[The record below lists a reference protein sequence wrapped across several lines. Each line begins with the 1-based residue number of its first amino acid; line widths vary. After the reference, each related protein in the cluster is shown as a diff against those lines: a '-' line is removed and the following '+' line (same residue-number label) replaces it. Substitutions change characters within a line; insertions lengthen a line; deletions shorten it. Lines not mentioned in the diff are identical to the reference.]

1 MKIRGTVMSKI
12 ELIATSTFG
21 LESVVK
27 EEVLKLG
34 YDDIAVEN
42 GKITYRADMSAIPR
56 SNLWLRAADRVKWKI
71 GEFKAHSFEELF
83 EQTKALPW
91 GDILPKEAHFPVL
104 GRSVKS
110 QLFSISDC
118 QAIVKKAI
126 VESLKSKYSVEW
138 FPEDGATY
146 TIEVSLLND
155 MATLTIDTSGTGLHK
170 RGYRRLHNEA
180 PMKETMAAG
189 LILLSRWK
197 PARPLIDPFCGSGTI
212 PIEAA
217 LIGQNIAPGF
227 NRTFTSEDWG
237 IVPKELWDK
246 ALEEAEDLA
255 NYDQKLSIMGTDI
268 DKEAIELS
276 KHNAIEAGIGH
287 EISFKHRDVAQIE
300 SNEEYGYILCNPP
313 YGERIGE
320 HKEVEALYKKMGRIF
335 KRLPTWSTYV
345 FTAHEG
351 FEELYGQ
358 RASKKRKL
366 FSGNIRCDFYQFFG
380 PRPPRREKETEPV
393 DTI

>member
-1 MKIRGTVMSKI
+1 MTKI

-27 EEVLKLG
+27 EEVMKLG
-34 YDDIAVEN
+34 YEDIQVEN
-42 GKITYRADMSAIPR
+42 GKITYKTDWAGIPR

-71 GEFKAHSFEELF
+71 GEFKALTFDSLF

-91 GDILPKEAHFPVL
+91 DEILPKNAEFPVL
-104 GRSVKS
+104 GKSVKS
-110 QLFSISDC
+110 KLFSISDS

-126 VESLKSKYSVEW
+126 VEKLKSAYKVQW
-138 FPEDGATY
+138 FPEDGPKY
-146 TIEVSLLND
+146 VIEVSLLND
-155 MATLTIDTSGTGLHK
+155 IATITIDTSGSGLHK

-197 PARPLIDPFCGSGTI
+197 PDRPFIDPFCGSGTI

-227 NRTFTSEDWG
+227 NRNFASEEWG
-237 IVPKELWDK
+237 IIPKQTWDQ
-246 ALEEAEDLA
+246 AMEEAEDMA
-255 NYDQKLSIMGTDI
+255 NYDLKLNIIGSDI
-268 DKEAIELS
+268 DKEAVELC
-276 KHNAIEAGIGH
+276 KHNAQEAGIGH
-287 EISFKHRDVAQIE
+287 EIKFRHRDVAQLD
-300 SNEEYGYILCNPP
+300 STEEYGYILCNPP
-313 YGERIGE
+313 YGERLGE
-320 HKEVEALYKKMGRIF
+320 KKEIEALYRKMGRVF
-335 KRLPTWSTYV
+335 QSLPTWSYYV

-351 FEELYGQ
+351 FETLFGKK
-358 RASKKRKL
+358 ATKKRKL

-380 PRPPRREKETEPV
+380 PRPPRPEQPKTEE
-393 DTI
+393 